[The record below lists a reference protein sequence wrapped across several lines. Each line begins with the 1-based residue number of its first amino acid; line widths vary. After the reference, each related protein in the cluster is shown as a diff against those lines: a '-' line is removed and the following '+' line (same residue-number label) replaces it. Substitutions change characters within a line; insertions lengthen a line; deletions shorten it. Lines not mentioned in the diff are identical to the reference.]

1 MIVPDT
7 NLLTYAYDTTSSHHA
22 KARVW
27 WEEQLSDDGPVGIP
41 WVVVLAFTRLLT
53 HPSVCE
59 SPLTVRQVKKHVGLW
74 FAQPHVRLLAPTQE
88 TLSLFFEFLETA
100 ELGGNLSTDA
110 LIAAHAFEN
119 RAVIHTNDRDF
130 DRFPRVKWTNPL
142 A

>member
-1 MIVPDT
+1 MIVPDA
-7 NLLTYAYDTTSSHHA
+7 NLLIYAYDTTSSHHG

-27 WEEQLSDDGPVGIP
+27 WEERLSGDVPVGIP

-53 HPSVCE
+53 HPSVCAA
-59 SPLTVRQVKKHVGLW
+59 PLTVQQVKKHVSLW
-74 FAQPHVRLLAPTQE
+74 FDQPQVRLLAPTQE
-88 TLSLFFEFLETA
+88 TFSFFFDFLEAT

-130 DRFPRVKWTNPL
+130 DRFSRIKWTNPL
-142 A
+142 V